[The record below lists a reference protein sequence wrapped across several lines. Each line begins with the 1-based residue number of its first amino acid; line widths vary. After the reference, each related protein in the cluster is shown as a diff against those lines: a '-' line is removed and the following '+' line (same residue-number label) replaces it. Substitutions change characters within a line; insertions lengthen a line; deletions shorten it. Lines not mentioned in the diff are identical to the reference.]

1 MIKYASIGQFR
12 NAIKSIKKYVTYVG
26 RDEDGKPI
34 HNRNAELPKI
44 TFKGTV
50 KLHGTNGG
58 ICLTKDG
65 LHVQSRNR
73 IITPDND
80 NMGFATFVE
89 SNKESILIVF
99 DVIRNSKILLDGDT
113 ITIYGEWCGG
123 KVQKNVAI
131 SGLPMMFVIFDIKIS
146 STSDDNLSC
155 WIDEGKI
162 LDKKVDPEGDSFR
175 LSYESSNIYNI
186 NDFETHEIIIDIKDP
201 KTVRNKLIEFTNNV
215 EKECPVGKKFK
226 RIIGTDNTTG
236 EGIVWKA
243 EFDERVFRF
252 KVKGKDHSS
261 SKVKKLASI
270 SPEKIE
276 SIKKFVEY
284 AATENRFNQ
293 GIEVLFT
300 STNTEPETKHVGKIM
315 KWVFGDI
322 CKEEKDTLKENGLS
336 VKEVRSDIY
345 NSTKKRFFEYLD
357 NLM

>member
-1 MIKYASIGQFR
+1 MIKYPSIGQFR

-89 SNKESILIVF
+89 SNKESILKIF
-99 DVIRNSKILLDGDT
+99 DKIKNSCLLDNDNT

-131 SGLPMMFVIFDIKIS
+131 SGLPMMFVIFDIKL
-146 STSDDNLSC
+146 TNGEDNS

-162 LDKKVDPEGDSFR
+162 LDKKIDPEGDSFR
-175 LSYESSNIYNI
+175 LSYESANVYNI
-186 NDFETHEIIIDIKDP
+186 NDFETYEINVDINDP
-201 KTVRNKLIEFTNNV
+201 KIAKNKLIEFTNNV
-215 EKECPVGKKFK
+215 ENECPVGKKFK
-226 RIIGTDNTTG
+226 RIVGTDNTTG

-243 EFDERVFRF
+243 EFDGKVFRF
-252 KVKGKDHSS
+252 KVKGKEHSS
-261 SKVKKLASI
+261 SKVKKLVSI

-276 SIKKFVEY
+276 SIQKFVEY

-300 STNTEPETKHVGKIM
+300 STNTEPETNHVGKIM

-336 VKEVRSDIY
+336 AKEVRSDIY